1 MKKNIIALHKIT
13 KIYRM
18 GEFKVHA
25 LKGID
30 LKVAEGEF
38 IAVMGPSGSG
48 KSTLMSI
55 LGCLDVPTSGEYV
68 LDGKEV
74 SKLSKDQ
81 LACVRNAK
89 IGFVFQN
96 FNLLPQMSAIENVEL
111 PMMYKGIKKP
121 LRTKIARDC
130 LAMVG
135 LHGREHHK
143 PTQLSGGQRQRVA
156 IARALA
162 NNPSIILADEPTG
175 NLDSTVSHEIMELF
189 SRLNDEAKVTIILV
203 THEHDIASFA
213 KRTITLRDGI
223 ILSGETENDTS
234 I

>member
-1 MKKNIIALHKIT
+1 
-13 KIYRM
+13 
-18 GEFKVHA
+18 
-25 LKGID
+25 
-30 LKVAEGEF
+30 
-38 IAVMGPSGSG
+38 
-48 KSTLMSI
+48 
-55 LGCLDVPTSGEYV
+55 
-68 LDGKEV
+68 
-74 SKLSKDQ
+74 
-81 LACVRNAK
+81 
-89 IGFVFQN
+89 
-96 FNLLPQMSAIENVEL
+96 
-111 PMMYKGIKKP
+111 MMYKGIKKP

-175 NLDSTVSHEIMELF
+175 NLDSAVSHEIMELF